1 MNRGN
6 KILLR
11 ALQHLEKS
19 YVQLNIAIR
28 YIAESIDEKE
38 PTDKPRRKKRT
49 RKKRK

>member
-1 MNRGN
+1 MKRGN
-6 KILLR
+6 KALLR

-19 YVQLNIAIR
+19 YLQLNRAIR

-38 PTDKPRRKKRT
+38 HTNKPRRKKRT